1 MATRRSFIRIAVL
14 QCANIIAAYIM
25 YVLMTY
31 LTDVWKLSITQAA
44 AIVNVYSGL
53 VAIMPIGMA
62 FLLNHCLGIYWM
74 LFLSSVTYS
83 IGLSFLAMS
92 TPPFLSKVTGTCSEY
107 EPACIG
113 KIQSIFFYV
122 GLALI
127 AVGKSSHSVS
137 VKSFW
142 EVQEENQE
150 HEEKQTKFQ
159 EFLQKLKEMGDFQV
173 ILASVA
179 PIILVAY
186 IKPWTVR
193 FGIPAIFS
201 VVATLIFLSSSW
213 SYNFIKPPQT
223 SGIRSLSLSRSH
235 HTKSS
240 KGVCEDGAATTLPSQ
255 TLEEGCN
262 NELRLLRTEGA
273 NETRVILR
281 IIPMWI
287 TFVVCGIVISTG
299 NTYFLEQANH
309 MNNKLGSLH
318 VPVEFLFWYYNMTKL
333 SKTFEIFKNIIPASL
348 LASCPIFYSA
358 ICCIIAARVEFK
370 RLHVVK
376 KYGLIDKPEDTIP
389 MSMFWLLPQLFF
401 LGLIEGS
408 AENYFS
414 DFCAQEV
421 PDLMKRYVL
430 FLSKGVLGAGTIGSV
445 FFVYIV
451 EKVSQRGGRLSWFQD
466 TLNRSSLD
474 NYYWVLAV
482 LTSINFVVY
491 LVLACRF
498 MYRCLKRECEREYE
512 STPPSII

>member
-25 YVLMTY
+25 WVLMTY

-62 FLLNHCLGIYWM
+62 FLLNHCLGTYWM

-122 GLALI
+122 ALALI

-137 VKSFW
+137 VKLFW

-159 EFLQKLKEMGDFQV
+159 EFLQKLKEMGDFKV

-193 FGIPAIFS
+193 FGIPAIFT
-201 VVATLIFLSSSW
+201 VVATLIFLSSSC
-213 SYNFIKPPQT
+213 
-223 SGIRSLSLSRSH
+223 
-235 HTKSS
+235 
-240 KGVCEDGAATTLPSQ
+240 CEERAATTLPSQ
-255 TLEEGCN
+255 TVEEGCN
-262 NELRLLRTEGA
+262 NELRLLRTEGVD
-273 NETRVILR
+273 ETRVILR

-287 TFVVCGIVISTG
+287 TFIVCGIVISTG

-333 SKTFEIFKNIIPASL
+333 SKAFEMFKNIIPASL

-358 ICCIIAARVEFK
+358 ICCIIAVRVESK

-389 MSMFWLLPQLFF
+389 MSNRPSQNSVSVKVTLAH
-401 LGLIEGS
+401 S
-408 AENYFS
+408 A
-414 DFCAQEV
+414 
-421 PDLMKRYVL
+421 L
-430 FLSKGVLGAGTIGSV
+430 
-445 FFVYIV
+445 V
-451 EKVSQRGGRLSWFQD
+451 EKQSFLRGRCKMPQSEIKTNHMKLQRSKRTEHNLGKFQRSQESG
-466 TLNRSSLD
+466 
-474 NYYWVLAV
+474 LARKDR
-482 LTSINFVVY
+482 
-491 LVLACRF
+491 A
-498 MYRCLKRECEREYE
+498 
-512 STPPSII
+512 